1 MKIVLF
7 EYSEEWIRLFE
18 KEKHLLQKALGIKT
32 CIIEHIGSTSVK
44 GLAAKPIIDIM
55 IGLFDFSEADSLIVE
70 IKALGYEYIPEY
82 EDVMPYRRFFK
93 KIIDGKVTH
102 HLHMVSEGSEFW
114 RRHLLFRD
122 YLRKNSDIADQYA
135 SLKKDLAKRE
145 WNDTNEYA
153 EAKSEFIRKIEKIAA
168 LKR

>member
-1 MKIVLF
+1 MKIVLY
-7 EYSEEWIRLFE
+7 EYSEEWISLFE
-18 KEKHLLQKALGIKT
+18 KEKHLLQKALGLEN

-44 GLAAKPIIDIM
+44 GLVAKPIIDIM
-55 IGLFDFSEADSLIVE
+55 IGLFDFSLADTFIVE
-70 IKALGYEYIPEY
+70 IKTLGYEYIPEY

-93 KIIDGKVTH
+93 KIIDEKVTH

-114 RRHLLFRD
+114 RRHILFRD
-122 YLRKNSDIADQYA
+122 YLRTNSDIAKQYA
-135 SLKKDLAKRE
+135 ALKKDLATRE

-168 LKR
+168 LKC

>member
-1 MKIVLF
+1 MKIVLY
-7 EYSEEWIRLFE
+7 EYSEEWISLFK
-18 KEKHLLQKALGIKT
+18 KEKHLLQEALGSKT
-32 CIIEHIGSTSVK
+32 SIIEHIGSTSVK

-93 KIIDGKVTH
+93 KIMDGKVTH
-102 HLHMVSEGSEFW
+102 HIHMVSEGSEFW

-122 YLRKNSDIADQYA
+122 YLRMNSDIANQYA
-135 SLKKDLAKRE
+135 ALKKDLAKRE

-168 LKR
+168 LKC